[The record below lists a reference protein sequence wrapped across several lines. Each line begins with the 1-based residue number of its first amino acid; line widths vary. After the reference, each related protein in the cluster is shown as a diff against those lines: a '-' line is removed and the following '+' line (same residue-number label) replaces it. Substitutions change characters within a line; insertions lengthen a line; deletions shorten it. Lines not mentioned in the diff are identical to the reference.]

1 MDFEC
6 NLYLPLYVLKNNLSK
21 TRKKLVTC
29 NVSKKT
35 PSFLACTMYLH
46 NLLVFRPV

>member
-1 MDFEC
+1 MDLEY

-29 NVSKKT
+29 NVNKKT
-35 PSFLACTMYLH
+35 PYFFVYTMHLH

>member
-6 NLYLPLYVLKNNLSK
+6 NLSLPLYVFKNNLSK

-29 NVSKKT
+29 NVTKKT
-35 PSFLACTMYLH
+35 PYFFFSQCTCIT
-46 NLLVFRPV
+46 F